1 MSANPNT
8 RSFIGGLRDAAPKIV
23 YWRRTFRLIWT
34 AAPRW
39 TVAWAV
45 LLIVQGI
52 QPLAAVY
59 LVKLLVDRLV
69 KAANSGGDWTH
80 VRPAIV
86 LIALTIGVMLLAE
99 VLQSVSDLVRTAQSE
114 LVQDYIKGL
123 VHQQSATM
131 DLSIHESAEY
141 QDRLDRARSEAATRP
156 LALLESAGSLI
167 QNGITLV
174 AMAAVLAPF
183 GLWLPLVLLLSTLP
197 AFGVV
202 LLFDRQYHRWWLHRT
217 SERRWAQYYDL
228 LLTHSVTAAELR
240 LFGLATH
247 FQSGYQQIRKLLR
260 TERMAQITKQSR
272 AKLGASALAQLVSG
286 LALAWMIWRALQGVV
301 TLGDLAL
308 FYQAFNRGQG
318 LLRSLLGSVGQIYS
332 NSLFLENLFA
342 FLDMRPQ
349 VSDPQHPVAAPASLN
364 KGIEF
369 RQLTFR
375 YPDAKRPALQD
386 FNLFIPAGKIVAIVG
401 ANGAGKTTLLKIL
414 CRFYDPEGGRV
425 EVDGIDVRDFS
436 LNELRRMITV
446 LFQFPINYQATAAQS
461 IAMGDLEGNPGIPEI
476 EGAARSAGAH
486 ELITGLPGGY
496 DTQLGRTFGNGV
508 ELSGGEWHRI
518 ATARAYLRRS
528 PIILLD
534 EPTSMM
540 DSWAEAD
547 WFARFRELAQGHS
560 AVVITHRFSIAM
572 RADIIHVMQE
582 GKIVESGSHRELI
595 ARGGL
600 YAASWLTQMQAGADT
615 TDDAT
620 ELTVLPH
627 FGSGTL
633 VEVEAE
639 HIRDVN
645 AA

>member
-59 LVKLLVDRLV
+59 LIKLLVDRLV

-86 LIALTIGVMLLAE
+86 LVALTIGVMLLAE

-131 DLSIHESAEY
+131 DLSIHESSEY
-141 QDRLDRARSEAATRP
+141 QDRLDRARSEAGTRP
-156 LALLESAGSLI
+156 LALLESAGSLV
-167 QNGITLV
+167 QNGITLL

-202 LLFDRQYHRWWLHRT
+202 LLFDRQYHHWWLRRT
-217 SERRWAQYYDL
+217 SERRLAQYYDL

-286 LALAWMIWRALQGVV
+286 LALAWMIWRALQGAV

-318 LLRSLLGSVGQIYS
+318 LLRSLLGSVGQIHS

-375 YPDAKRPALQD
+375 YPGTERPALQD

-461 IAMGDLEGNPGIPEI
+461 IAMGDLEGNPGIPEV
-476 EGAARSAGAH
+476 EAAARSAGAH
-486 ELITGLPGGY
+486 ELITRLPGGY

-540 DSWAEAD
+540 DSWAETD
-547 WFARFRELAQGHS
+547 WFARFRELAQGHT
-560 AVVITHRFSIAM
+560 AVLITHRFSIAM
-572 RADIIHVMQE
+572 RADIIHVMDS
-582 GKIVESGSHRELI
+582 GRIVESGTHHELI
-595 ARGGL
+595 AGGGS
-600 YAASWLTQMQAGADT
+600 YAQSWEAQMEAAPRIEVAGGPTAVFQAG
-615 TDDAT
+615 
-620 ELTVLPH
+620 LTLE
-627 FGSGTL
+627 
-633 VEVEAE
+633 EVEA
-639 HIRDVN
+639 
-645 AA
+645 